1 MYTSK
6 VFMIFFRT
14 VHTWGFDEGVS
25 CGRDIHTQ
33 GSSYWYEDNAR
44 CTSDKL
50 KRNTNVLGK
59 NSVSLQEPNSRSINW
74 FVKLRSK
81 YITSVRKWI
90 QILDLQ
96 WSKKKTFIQYES
108 PKRQRLWIKVFFN
121 RLPIVLRDILKGIMT
136 NLLLNTI
143 YLKLQRKRV
152 ISYLNE
158 LTRMKAFYYGG
169 CVNQIPA
176 TQHACQIRIQLLN
189 RHPGIFHHGVDWKI

>member
-1 MYTSK
+1 MLEPLHTWGFDRGLLNLHTPEVLMRFVKTFTYLRFWWGLLDMNISK

-44 CTSDKL
+44 CTCDKL

-90 QILDLQ
+90 PNPWLAMKQ
-96 WSKKKTFIQYES
+96 KKTLYTVWI
-108 PKRQRLWIKVFFN
+108 PK
-121 RLPIVLRDILKGIMT
+121 
-136 NLLLNTI
+136 
-143 YLKLQRKRV
+143 
-152 ISYLNE
+152 
-158 LTRMKAFYYGG
+158 
-169 CVNQIPA
+169 PA
-176 TQHACQIRIQLLN
+176 TLMN
-189 RHPGIFHHGVDWKI
+189 